1 LPKAQRDAAP
11 AKSSRR
17 KDAAPR
23 LDGWAPREV
32 SPFHLR
38 ENHHPLFQGNH
49 SYTFL
54 KHTLAFALRRYL
66 AEGPYLADN
75 TSDVGDAANGRTQG
89 VWRVG
94 CI

>member
-1 LPKAQRDAAP
+1 MRHPQNP
-11 AKSSRR
+11 AGARMRHPGSMDGRR
-17 KDAAPR
+17 GKFPH
-23 LDGWAPREV
+23 
-32 SPFHLR
+32 FILR

-75 TSDVGDAANGRTQG
+75 TGDVGDAANGRSQG